1 MATPTDTVAWLDW
14 VLQFMFETEPFK
26 CFLVLSI
33 DLDVDSPFY
42 DVATWKLSQDSCSL
56 PFLCRGTTLEFF

>member
-1 MATPTDTVAWLDW
+1 
-14 VLQFMFETEPFK
+14 MFETELFK

-42 DVATWKLSQDSCSL
+42 DVAKWKLTQDSCLL
-56 PFLCRGTTLEFF
+56 PYVGVQIRMKGTTLEFF